1 MVAETIHKEVVC
13 NDLNDLS
20 RVSREIIR
28 FAAEKKIW
36 LFEGEMGAG
45 KTTLI
50 KALCQELGVAD
61 HVSSPT
67 YSLINEYLDQ
77 NGKLIYHFDFYR
89 IKDQSEAI
97 DIGSEE
103 YFYSGNICFIEWPSM
118 IPDLLPEKY
127 LKISIEVVSPTR
139 RNIQLSS
146 NEN

>member
-67 YSLINEYLDQ
+67 YSLINEYLDES
-77 NGKLIYHFDFYR
+77 GKLIYHFDFYR

-127 LKISIEVVSPTR
+127 LKINIEVVSPTR

>member
-67 YSLINEYLDQ
+67 YSLINEYLDES
-77 NGKLIYHFDFYR
+77 GKLIYHFDFYR